1 MVGKEWFKKIMMKIL
16 LVNDQ
21 FESGG
26 AARVACTM
34 CNEFKGRGY
43 DIRVV
48 TGTQKDAV
56 KYDLDREIPL
66 YYACFESRRR
76 NGLSRFLSLFRTA
89 RLIRK
94 HIKSI
99 KPDVIISI
107 QANAYIRTWLANS
120 CLHYP
125 IIVADHTSFARKMDF
140 INTFTRHH
148 LYKYADGI
156 SILTHRDERLL
167 GDKYPQKMVI
177 YNPLTWSL
185 IGDVKARNKTILAAG
200 RFDIWKT
207 KGFDILLSIWG
218 QLASRNPEW
227 TLQIAGTGSDNAIA
241 TVKEM
246 IRENKIEGRV
256 DLLGQV
262 SDMKTLYSH
271 SGIFALSSRVEGMPM
286 VLLEAM
292 SQGCPCVAF
301 DVGGASSEMM
311 EDGGGIVVKDGSVDE
326 YGKALDT
333 LIRNDEEREEMS
345 RAAVLSASHFSVDAF
360 MQKWLLLINNSIRKS

>member
-1 MVGKEWFKKIMMKIL
+1 MKIL
-16 LVNDQ
+16 LINDQ

-34 CNEFKGRGY
+34 CNEFHNMGY
-43 DIRVV
+43 EILIV
-48 TGTQKDAV
+48 TDNQNNEV
-56 KYDLDREIPL
+56 KYPVNEEIPL
-66 YYACFESRRR
+66 LFADFRSRGR
-76 NGLSRFLSLFRTA
+76 NVLSRVSSLLRAA
-89 RLIRK
+89 RQIRN
-94 HIKSI
+94 HIKTN
-99 KPDVIISI
+99 KPEVVIAI
-107 QANAYIRTWLANS
+107 QANAYIRTWLANVG
-120 CLHYP
+120 LHYP
-125 IIVADHTSFARKMDF
+125 VIVADHTSFARKMDF
-140 INTFTRHH
+140 INTLTRHY

-177 YNPLTWSL
+177 HNPLTWSL
-185 IGDVKARNKTILAAG
+185 LENKTIRNKTILAAG

-207 KGFDILLSIWG
+207 KGFDIILTIWG
-218 QLASRNPEW
+218 QLASRFPDW
-227 TLQIAGTGSDNAIA
+227 TLQIAGTGSDNAIV

-271 SGIFALSSRVEGMPM
+271 SGIFALSSRIEGMPM

-311 EDGGGIVVKDGSVDE
+311 EDGGGVVVKDGDIDGFLNALSVLMMDE
-326 YGKALDT
+326 DKRNSLSEKAK
-333 LIRNDEEREEMS
+333 I
-345 RAAVLSASHFSVDAF
+345 SASKFSVEVF
-360 MQKWLLLINNSIRKS
+360 MNKWKMLIDKTIKTD